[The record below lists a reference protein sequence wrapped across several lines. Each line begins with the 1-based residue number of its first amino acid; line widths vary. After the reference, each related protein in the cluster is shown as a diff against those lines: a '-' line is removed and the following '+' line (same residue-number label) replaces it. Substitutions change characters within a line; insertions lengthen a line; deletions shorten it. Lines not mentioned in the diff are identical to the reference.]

1 VTMPTADDTARS
13 STTSARPAG
22 PFAGVAFDLDG
33 TLVNTLPAM
42 ELSWNAILAP
52 VIGRA
57 IPAQE
62 IVGTLG
68 PHLIEIVRGYEPD
81 DAEALTAAL
90 AAHYRS
96 IFLTTSELYDGI
108 VELVTGLAD
117 RGVALGVVTSM
128 DAGAR
133 PLLEHL
139 GLLQH
144 FSTVV
149 TCDDVA
155 HLKPHPEPVLAVAAG
170 LGVAPAEL
178 LVVGDSPVDMVAAR
192 AAGAVG
198 GAALWGFSGRKAES
212 EAAWLFDT
220 PVDVHHAWTRR

>member
-1 VTMPTADDTARS
+1 MPTADDTARS
-13 STTSARPAG
+13 NGTARRAV

-52 VIGRA
+52 VIGRP
-57 IPAQE
+57 IPADE

-68 PHLIEIVRGYEPD
+68 PHLIEIVRSYEPD

-90 AAHYRS
+90 SAHYRS
-96 IFLTTSELYDGI
+96 IFLTTSELYEG
-108 VELVTGLAD
+108 VGELVSELAD

-139 GLLQH
+139 GLMEY
-144 FSTVV
+144 FSAVV
-149 TCDDVA
+149 TADDVA
-155 HLKPHPEPVLAVAAG
+155 HLKPHPEPVLDVAARI
-170 LGVAPAEL
+170 GVAPAEL
-178 LVVGDSPVDMVAAR
+178 LVVGDSHLDMRAAH

-198 GAALWGFSGRKAES
+198 GAAVWGFSGRKAAS
-212 EAAWLFDT
+212 EAALIFER
-220 PVDVHHAWTRR
+220 PANVHEAWASR